1 MLTIDAGISLH
12 RLSGAVVDN
21 PVVRKYIVHGGRAQY
36 KHSFEKYTYHATN
49 IVKLSTKL
57 YESLNHT
64 NTAKTKQ
71 II

>member
-1 MLTIDAGISLH
+1 M
-12 RLSGAVVDN
+12 VDN

-36 KHSFEKYTYHATN
+36 KHSFEKYTVYTYHTTN

-57 YESLNHT
+57 YETLNHT

-71 II
+71 IILK